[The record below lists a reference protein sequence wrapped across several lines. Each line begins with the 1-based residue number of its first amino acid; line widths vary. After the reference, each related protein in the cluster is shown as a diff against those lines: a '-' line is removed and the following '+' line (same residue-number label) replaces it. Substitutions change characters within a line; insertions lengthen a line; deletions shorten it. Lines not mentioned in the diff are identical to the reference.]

1 MNHLPTADGPSAA
14 ASSSF
19 NRRFVAF
26 TWAVL
31 LWNILVSLW
40 GAYVRASGSGN
51 GCGDHWPLCDG
62 KLVPMNPKVAT
73 MIELFHRLTSG
84 VDLVAVALLLVWA
97 WRVYPRR
104 HRVRTGALLSTI
116 LLLNEALI
124 GAALVLFQQ
133 VGTNAS
139 LTRAGFLSV
148 HLINTFLLLGVLTLT
163 AWWASGAPAPA
174 RNGSRRLLWT
184 TLAVLAGTIF
194 LGVSGAIA
202 ALGDTLFPAQS
213 LAGSMR
219 LDFSHAAPV
228 LLRARVFHPL
238 VATVIGL
245 VLIAWAQSILHEG
258 VSRRARRLG
267 VVLTALVLVQAGLG
281 VINISLL
288 APVWMQII
296 HLAGAYLLWVTLVLL
311 ANELLAGDAT
321 SAGRTAR
328 LDGQV
333 VAS

>member
-1 MNHLPTADGPSAA
+1 MEYLPTVTGGAGSRFSP
-14 ASSSF
+14 
-19 NRRFVAF
+19 RRFVAF
-26 TWAVL
+26 AWAVL

-62 KLVPMNPKVAT
+62 KLMPMNPKVAT
-73 MIELFHRLTSG
+73 LIELFHRMTSG
-84 VDLVAVALLLVWA
+84 IDLVAVALLLIWA
-97 WRVYPRR
+97 WRIYPKR
-104 HRVRTGALLSTI
+104 HRVRTGALLSAI
-116 LLLNEALI
+116 FLMNEAFI

-163 AWWASGAPAPA
+163 AWWASGAQAPV
-174 RNGSRRLLWT
+174 RNGSRKLLWT

-202 ALGDTLFPAQS
+202 ALGDTLFPAKT

-219 LDFSHAAPV
+219 LDFSHAAPM

-238 VATVIGL
+238 VATIIGL
-245 VLIAWAQSILHEG
+245 VLIAWAQSIPYKG
-258 VSRRARRLG
+258 ISSRTRRLG
-267 VVLTALVLVQAGLG
+267 LLLTALVLVQAGLG

-288 APVWMQII
+288 APIWMQIV
-296 HLAGAYLLWVTLVLL
+296 HLTGAYVLWVTLVLL
-311 ANELLAGDAT
+311 ANELLSTEPAGMAKT
-321 SAGRTAR
+321 SARWAEAPSR
-328 LDGQV
+328 
-333 VAS
+333 